1 MSEIQ
6 HEFDKK
12 RGSFYLEVDGKKLAT
27 MDYVMANEGKLII
40 EHTGVDD
47 SLKGQG
53 IGKKLLEK
61 LVDYTRDN
69 QIKVV
74 PLCSFAV
81 AVLNKT
87 TEWQDV
93 LSKVE

>member
-1 MSEIQ
+1 MQRIE
-6 HEFDKK
+6 HEYDGNK
-12 RGSFYLEVDGKKLAT
+12 GSFFLEIEGKRLAT
-27 MDYVMANEGKLII
+27 MDYVKAGEDLLTI
-40 EHTGVDD
+40 EHTEVDD

-61 LVDYTRDN
+61 LVEYSRTKG
-69 QIKVV
+69 IKVK

-87 TEWQDV
+87 PEWHDI
-93 LSKVE
+93 LS

>member
-1 MSEIQ
+1 MHKIQ
-6 HEFDKK
+6 HVLEGKK
-12 RGSFYLEVDGKKLAT
+12 GSFFLEIDGIKLAT
-27 MDYVMANEGKLII
+27 MDYVIADQGKLII
-40 EHTGVDD
+40 EHTGVDT

-61 LVDYTRDN
+61 LVDYAREN
-69 QIKVV
+69 RIKVM

-87 TEWQDV
+87 PEWQDV
-93 LSKVE
+93 LA